1 MRDYRELIVYQI
13 AYDLVLQV
21 YSIMPFLP
29 EYEQKN
35 IGDQLRRCATSI
47 PINIAEG
54 TGANS
59 NKVLF
64 NHLSYAYG
72 SAKELGVLIQLCRD
86 LKYIDEETY
95 NKLNDRNETFKAK
108 MYKYLVTLEESLVNK
123 QWHAFF
129 SQKNQS
135 AAYRIKQGIIPK

>member
-21 YSIMPFLP
+21 YAIMPFLP

-35 IGDQLRRCATSI
+35 IADQMRRSATSLA
-47 PINIAEG
+47 INIAEG

-59 NKVLF
+59 NKVFF
-64 NHLSYAYG
+64 NHLTYAYS
-72 SAKELGVLIQLCRD
+72 SAKELGVLIDLCKD
-86 LKYIDEETY
+86 LKYINEETHQ
-95 NKLNDRNETFKAK
+95 KLKDKNETFKAK
-108 MYKYLVTLEESLVNK
+108 MYKCLVTLEENLITK

-135 AAYRIKQGIIPK
+135 AAQRIKQGILPK